1 MATATIRSSNPI
13 RPSSAPAVR
22 SFGEDRT
29 CTASGC
35 DTRLSRYNPDDYCFV
50 HREQVPPQRI
60 ARRWHT

>member
-1 MATATIRSSNPI
+1 MAMATTRRSNPI

-35 DTRLSRYNPDDYCFV
+35 HTRLSRYNPDDYCFV

-60 ARRWHT
+60 ARRW